1 MSFDFS
7 LDKLMSYVKNLMA
20 NEKLIHYTKEL

>member
-7 LDKLMSYVKNLMA
+7 LDKLMSYVKNLMV
-20 NEKLIHYTKEL
+20 NEKLIYYTKEL